1 MKKGFDSKKYLQ
13 EQTKFILERIEAT
26 GSERLYLEFG
36 GKLVED
42 RHAARVLPGY
52 DENAKIKVLK
62 TLKDQAEIIICVY
75 SGDITTSK
83 ARHDFHITYD
93 LEVMRLIDVFRS
105 NGLSINSVVI
115 TRYQESPNTIA
126 FIRKLQQR
134 DIKVYKH
141 TATKG
146 YPRDVDII
154 VSDEGYGANE
164 MIETTRPLVVVTGPG
179 GGSGKLA
186 TCLSQLYHENLRG
199 TKASYAKFETFP
211 IWNLPVKH
219 PVNIA
224 YEAATIDLQ
233 DVVMVDPFHLEK
245 YNEMA
250 TNYNRDIEVFPI
262 VNRII
267 EKITGEESIYKS
279 PTDMGVNR
287 AGFSI
292 TDEEVVKQAAQQ
304 EVIRRYLIANIY
316 YKKGMILESVLDR
329 SKLLLD
335 EMGIMV
341 EDRAVVLRAHEK
353 LQEKRKIIG
362 ENKALAISCI
372 ELPDGKIIYGK
383 SSRKMVA
390 SAAAIL
396 NAIKYLS
403 NIDDEV
409 HIIAPEFLESIQNL
423 KLNVL
428 NRRSE
433 VLECEEILNALA
445 VSAVNSECARLA
457 EESLKQLKGC
467 KLHCTAISLPNDDKT
482 LAQLGLDVTC
492 DPVYEGTNLYYR

>member
-83 ARHDFHITYD
+83 TRHDFHITYD

-186 TCLSQLYHENLRG
+186 TWQSR
-199 TKASYAKFETFP
+199 K
-211 IWNLPVKH
+211 
-219 PVNIA
+219 
-224 YEAATIDLQ
+224 
-233 DVVMVDPFHLEK
+233 
-245 YNEMA
+245 
-250 TNYNRDIEVFPI
+250 
-262 VNRII
+262 
-267 EKITGEESIYKS
+267 
-279 PTDMGVNR
+279 GV
-287 AGFSI
+287 
-292 TDEEVVKQAAQQ
+292 
-304 EVIRRYLIANIY
+304 LI
-316 YKKGMILESVLDR
+316 
-329 SKLLLD
+329 
-335 EMGIMV
+335 
-341 EDRAVVLRAHEK
+341 
-353 LQEKRKIIG
+353 
-362 ENKALAISCI
+362 
-372 ELPDGKIIYGK
+372 
-383 SSRKMVA
+383 SSR
-390 SAAAIL
+390 SPQRL
-396 NAIKYLS
+396 
-403 NIDDEV
+403 
-409 HIIAPEFLESIQNL
+409 F
-423 KLNVL
+423 
-428 NRRSE
+428 RR
-433 VLECEEILNALA
+433 
-445 VSAVNSECARLA
+445 RLWC
-457 EESLKQLKGC
+457 S
-467 KLHCTAISLPNDDKT
+467 
-482 LAQLGLDVTC
+482 
-492 DPVYEGTNLYYR
+492 

>member
-1 MKKGFDSKKYLQ
+1 M
-13 EQTKFILERIEAT
+13 
-26 GSERLYLEFG
+26 
-36 GKLVED
+36 ED

-62 TLKDQAEIIICVY
+62 TLKDQAKIIICVY
-75 SGDITTSK
+75 SGDITTNK
-83 ARHDFHITYD
+83 TRHDFHITYN
-93 LEVMRLIDVFRS
+93 LEVMRLIDVFKS

-224 YEAATIDLQ
+224 YEAATINLQ

-304 EVIRRYLIANIY
+304 EVIRRYLIVNIY

-335 EMGIMV
+335 EMGITV

-353 LQEKRKIIG
+353 LQEKSSVDRK
-362 ENKALAISCI
+362 S
-372 ELPDGKIIYGK
+372 
-383 SSRKMVA
+383 V
-390 SAAAIL
+390 
-396 NAIKYLS
+396 
-403 NIDDEV
+403 V
-409 HIIAPEFLESIQNL
+409 
-423 KLNVL
+423 
-428 NRRSE
+428 
-433 VLECEEILNALA
+433 
-445 VSAVNSECARLA
+445 
-457 EESLKQLKGC
+457 
-467 KLHCTAISLPNDDKT
+467 
-482 LAQLGLDVTC
+482 
-492 DPVYEGTNLYYR
+492 